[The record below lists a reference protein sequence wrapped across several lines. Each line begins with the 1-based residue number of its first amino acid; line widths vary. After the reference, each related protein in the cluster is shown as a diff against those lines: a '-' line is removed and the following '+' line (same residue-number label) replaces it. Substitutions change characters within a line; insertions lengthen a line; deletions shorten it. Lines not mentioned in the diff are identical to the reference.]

1 MRRFLLMLLMLFCC
15 LLVCSAALA
24 DKTITLTFTGDVTL
38 GSEERT
44 RAQETSFDSKAA
56 EMGYAYFFA
65 NFRDFFAEDDLTI
78 VNLEGV
84 IADSARGEVRTK
96 TYRFR
101 APTEFLQ
108 ILQEGNV
115 EVAGLANNHTY
126 DYGKQGYTAT
136 LEALAQ
142 AEIACFGNQEVYIC
156 EKDGIRLGFL
166 GLTSSSFKV
175 NTEWLKKEIAR
186 LKEEEGVNAVIFTA
200 HAGQEYDKHRTP
212 GQEYYSRYAI
222 NCGADLVIINHPH
235 VMQGINVYKNR
246 VVCYSLGNFCFG
258 GNKTVRSIGSMI
270 ARVTM
275 TFSDEGVFL
284 GQQLALYPIHI
295 SGTDPQ
301 NNYQP
306 RFVTGDEANEVI
318 RLVQIDTDYPIN
330 PFSEELG
337 CALQDYV
344 PAEPPAEEEG

>member
-1 MRRFLLMLLMLFCC
+1 MRRFLLILLCFM
-15 LLVCSAALA
+15 LVCPAALA
-24 DKTITLTFTGDVTL
+24 DKTVTLTFTGDVTL
-38 GSEERT
+38 GGEEYL
-44 RAQETSFDSKAA
+44 RAQPTSFDSVAA

-84 IADSARGEVRTK
+84 IADSGRGEVRNK

-108 ILQEGNV
+108 ILKEGNV

-126 DYGKQGYTAT
+126 DYSKQGYTAT

-142 AEIACFGNQEVYIC
+142 AEIACFGNQEIYVY
-156 EKDGIRLGFL
+156 EKDGLKIAFL
-166 GLTSSSFKV
+166 GLNSSAFQGSQ
-175 NTEWLKKEIAR
+175 EWLKKEIAR
-186 LKEEEGVNAVIFTA
+186 LKEEEGVNAVVFTA
-200 HAGQEYDKHRTP
+200 HAGQEYGKHRSP
-212 GQEYYSRYAI
+212 GQEYYSRFAI
-222 NCGADLVIINHPH
+222 NSGADLVVINHPH
-235 VMQGINVYKNR
+235 VMQGINVYNNR

-258 GNKTVRSIGSMI
+258 GNKMVRSINSMI

-306 RFVTGDEANEVI
+306 CFVTGNEANEVI
-318 RLVQIDTDYPIN
+318 RLVQVDTDYPIN

-344 PAEPPAEEEG
+344 PAEPPAEEEN